1 MTSISSGFS
10 PVEAHH
16 LSPARPG
23 SAATETISESD
34 LARLDAIA
42 NDPAATPVEQGNAL
56 REGDALRK
64 NAETFGLTNAN
75 DNTVRRA
82 AGVGGG
88 SQTSRLYFTAQSS
101 VSSAGVGG
109 GSPTSRL
116 RAPTGPDIA
125 PARRNGV
132 TNQLLKESRLN
143 AGLQGDAASATYSK
157 DLANSSNRVRH
168 NNALFPAGT
177 YRSLTP
183 PGIVGVGKPPNL
195 NDPNPLHVDRI
206 SPENSR
212 RTIEALNTAISK
224 RETVIKRLE
233 ELHSKPRYRGPYDE
247 LSDGTDALTVLRAQN
262 THDRASRE
270 FHIDNARLQSSLGE
284 NGKAYQAIATNA
296 KPNATPVIFING
308 VNTDIYRSSAQA
320 LELSQEL
327 QVPVNHIV
335 NVSSKGKLITG
346 GAQVLGD
353 TTQRLFN
360 NLGDAPNVGDQRVQ
374 QLLTGNSEAAATAAN
389 AILDQLQNGTGKVRV
404 IGYSQGA
411 AIGTEALRKVNDILT
426 RQGVSA
432 QERKNLLG
440 RVEFLGIGPGAA
452 DRHLSQAYQNGPN
465 GPTIRNVKELNAV
478 TYKTIS
484 DANDPIATLVNVS
497 NADGSRTDRA
507 DPGKAAS
514 AIAQL
519 GSGSKGILPHLSYFK
534 TYQATDPG
542 SIYNPEFSNALK
554 LWYRGQGKENAII
567 HGANTGK

>member
-23 SAATETISESD
+23 SAATDTILESD

-42 NDPAATPVEQGNAL
+42 NDPATTPVEQGNAL

-75 DNTVRRA
+75 DNTVRLA

-88 SQTSRLYFTAQSS
+88 SQTSRVYLTVRSS

-125 PARRNGV
+125 SARRDGV
-132 TNQLLKESRLN
+132 INQLLKESRLN
-143 AGLQGDAASATYSK
+143 AGLQGDAASAKYSK

-212 RTIEALNTAISK
+212 RTIEALNTAITE
-224 RETVIKRLE
+224 REAEIRRLE
-233 ELHSKPRYRGPYDE
+233 QPRAGQLPIVNQANILRLRGE
-247 LSDGTDALTVLRAQN
+247 NA
-262 THDRASRE
+262 HDRTSRE

-327 QVPVNHIV
+327 QVPINHIV

-507 DPGKAAS
+507 DPGKARS